1 MKNVEILS
9 DSLRFTCTD
18 YTEVVNCDSGPDLWI
33 ATTGKTGVG
42 KSAVETPSWEKCRSC
57 PSSLSVTEIL

>member
-33 ATTGKTGVG
+33 VTTGKTGVG
-42 KSAVETPSWEKCRSC
+42 KSAVETPSWEKM
-57 PSSLSVTEIL
+57 